1 MELLHNCCAGLDVH
15 KSFVAAC
22 VRSIGRDGAARTEVR
37 SFPTVTAGLLLLAD
51 WLVAEGVTHV
61 AMEST
66 GVYWKPVFNIL
77 EGQVEV
83 MLVNAHHIKN
93 VPGRKT
99 DVKDAE
105 WIAQL
110 LAHGLLRPSLIPPPP
125 IRELRDLTRQR
136 TQLVRDRARVANR
149 IQKVLEDANIKLA
162 DVASDPLGVSGRA
175 MIRRL
180 IAGDTDPVALAE
192 LARRQLRRK
201 IPQLQAAL
209 QGRVT
214 DHHRFLLRSL
224 LNQIDYL
231 EGLIAEFDARI
242 GEAMG
247 PYEQAEARLRTIPG
261 IGPEVAEAIVAETG
275 ADMSRFPTAGHL
287 ASWAGLCPGN
297 HRSAGKRLSGKTTKG
312 NQWLRTMLVQ
322 AAWSATHTKA
332 TILGAAYRTWVK
344 RMGKKKALVAVAHK
358 ILKLVHKLLSEGKD
372 YVEPLAPLPAA

>member
-1 MELLHNCCAGLDVH
+1 MELLHTCCAGLDVH
-15 KSFVAAC
+15 KSSVVVC
-22 VRSIGRDGAARTEVR
+22 VRTVGPDGAARTEVR

-51 WLVAEGVTHV
+51 WLLVAGVTHC

-83 MLVNAHHIKN
+83 LLVNAHHIKN

-105 WIAQL
+105 WSAQL

-136 TQLVRDRARVANR
+136 TPLVRDRARVANR
-149 IQKVLEDANIKLA
+149 LQKVLEDANIKLA

-180 IAGDTDPVALAE
+180 IAGDSDPVALAE

-214 DHHRFLLRSL
+214 DHHRFLLRGL
-224 LNQIDYL
+224 LDQIAYL
-231 EGLIAEFDARI
+231 EGMTAEFDARI
-242 GEAMG
+242 GAAMR
-247 PYEQAEARLRTIPG
+247 PFEQA
-261 IGPEVAEAIVAETG
+261 
-275 ADMSRFPTAGHL
+275 
-287 ASWAGLCPGN
+287 
-297 HRSAGKRLSGKTTKG
+297 
-312 NQWLRTMLVQ
+312 
-322 AAWSATHTKA
+322 
-332 TILGAAYRTWVK
+332 
-344 RMGKKKALVAVAHK
+344 
-358 ILKLVHKLLSEGKD
+358 
-372 YVEPLAPLPAA
+372 